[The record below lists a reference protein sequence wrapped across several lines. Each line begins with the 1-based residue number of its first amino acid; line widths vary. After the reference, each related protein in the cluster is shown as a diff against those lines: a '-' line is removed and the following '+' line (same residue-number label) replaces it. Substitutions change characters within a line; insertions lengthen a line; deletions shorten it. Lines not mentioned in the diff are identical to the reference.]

1 MGGPPLS
8 FTQFRKLWGAPPL
21 IGGAPPFIFQSFKSW
36 GGPPYFQ
43 RFLVVAFIRLLGQ
56 NWILLML
63 HRGLKCII
71 LLIIFILYR
80 DFHLFTPERHG
91 SNVLRFEFQYTH
103 SLKSTKLTLAMSN
116 VLTCGLVKD
125 DRQNFSLLP
134 MYCSRILFDETP
146 PPFLPPGVIIFFSDK
161 LLYFF
166 GKNDEFFI
174 YF

>member
-1 MGGPPLS
+1 
-8 FTQFRKLWGAPPL
+8 
-21 IGGAPPFIFQSFKSW
+21 
-36 GGPPYFQ
+36 
-43 RFLVVAFIRLLGQ
+43 
-56 NWILLML
+56 ML

-80 DFHLFTPERHG
+80 YFHLFTPERHG

-125 DRQNFSLLP
+125 HRQNFSLLP

-146 PPFLPPGVIIFFSDK
+146 PPPSFPKGLYFFFSDK
-161 LLYFF
+161 LLCFF
-166 GKNDEFFI
+166 GKNNEFFI
-174 YF
+174 YTFDFFVNLCINPYFF